1 MSKRLDGPRWGW
13 IVLTT
18 WGLFALLPILYFASI
33 ALRPRNEII
42 APQPIYFPT
51 LTTETWFKIWTE
63 WPICSYFENSILSIT
78 SSVFICL
85 VLGVPCAYALARY
98 RFAGNSD
105 IGNYILSTKMMAPAA
120 VVVPMFFLFGN
131 MRFPEIYLFE
141 FYKFGFPSFV
151 GSDQCF
157 LDFNF
162 DGFNIS
168 DFSFSWGKYSIGP
181 YQTLDRW
188 WALGLIYAAMNLSI
202 VVWIVRSYM
211 IDIHPEIEDAART
224 DGASDL
230 RILWEIIIPMCLP
243 GIITAAVIAA
253 IFAMNE
259 YLFTL
264 IIASKNAYPLSVA
277 LANFS
282 GGSDGIIYN
291 AIALVGFLAFFPAL
305 LLVILIQNHLSR
317 GLTMGAVKG

>member
-1 MSKRLDGPRWGW
+1 MSEGSRFSLGRTLLLS
-13 IVLTT
+13 V
-18 WGLFALLPILYFASI
+18 WGLFCLLPIIFFATI

-51 LTTETWFKIWTE
+51 ISIETWAKIWDE
-63 WPICSYFENSILSIT
+63 WPIMHYFMNSVIAVSG
-78 SSVFICL
+78 SVLICL
-85 VLGVPCAYALARY
+85 VLGIPAAYSLARY
-98 RFAGNSD
+98 QYKGRED
-105 IGNYILSTKMMAPAA
+105 IGFYILSTKMMAPAA
-120 VVVPMFFLFGN
+120 VAIPIFFLF
-131 MRFPEIYLFE
+131 R
-141 FYKFGFPSFV
+141 
-151 GSDQCF
+151 
-157 LDFNF
+157 
-162 DGFNIS
+162 
-168 DFSFSWGKYSIGP
+168 
-181 YQTLDRW
+181 
-188 WALGLIYAAMNLSI
+188 ALGLLDTVWALMLVYAAMNLSI
-202 VVWIVRSYM
+202 VVWIIRSYM
-211 IDIHPEIEDAART
+211 IDIPHEIEDAART

-230 RILWEIIIPMCLP
+230 RILWSIIIPMCLP

-264 IIASKNAYPLSVA
+264 IIATKNAYPLSVA

-291 AIALVGFLAFFPAL
+291 AIALVAFLAFFPAL

>member
-1 MSKRLDGPRWGW
+1 MTKRFETSPWGSA
-13 IVLTT
+13 VL
-18 WGLFALLPILYFASI
+18 WLWAALCLLPIIFFATI

-51 LTTETWFKIWTE
+51 ISMETWAKIFAE
-63 WPICSYFENSILSIT
+63 WPILSYFKNSMIAVSG
-78 SSVFICL
+78 SVLICL
-85 VLGVPCAYALARY
+85 LLGIPAAYALARY
-98 RFAGNSD
+98 KFKGRED
-105 IGNYILSTKMMAPAA
+105 IGFYILSTKMMAPAA
-120 VVVPMFFLFGN
+120 VAIPIFVLFGQLK
-131 MRFPEIYLFE
+131 M
-141 FYKFGFPSFV
+141 
-151 GSDQCF
+151 
-157 LDFNF
+157 LD
-162 DGFNIS
+162 
-168 DFSFSWGKYSIGP
+168 
-181 YQTLDRW
+181 TV
-188 WALGLIYAAMNLSI
+188 WALMLVYAAMNLSI
-202 VVWIVRSYM
+202 VVWIIRSYM
-211 IDIHPEIEDAART
+211 VDIPHEIEDAART

-230 RILWEIIIPMCLP
+230 RIMWEIIIPMCLP

-291 AIALVGFLAFFPAL
+291 AIALISFMAFFPVL
-305 LLVILIQNHLSR
+305 LLVVSIQNHLSR

>member
-1 MSKRLDGPRWGW
+1 MMSKRVDSPRWGW
-13 IVLTT
+13 IVLTL
-18 WGLFALLPILYFASI
+18 WSIFALLPIIYFASI

-42 APQPIYFPT
+42 APVPIYFPT
-51 LTTETWFKIWTE
+51 ITMETWAKIWAE
-63 WPICSYFENSILSIT
+63 WPIAQYFMNSILAISG
-78 SSVFICL
+78 SVLICL
-85 VLGVPCAYALARY
+85 VLGIPAAYALARY
-98 RFAGNSD
+98 KFKGNAD

-120 VVVPMFFLFGN
+120 VVVPMFFLFGK
-131 MRFPEIYLFE
+131 MKLID
-141 FYKFGFPSFV
+141 SV
-151 GSDQCF
+151 
-157 LDFNF
+157 
-162 DGFNIS
+162 
-168 DFSFSWGKYSIGP
+168 
-181 YQTLDRW
+181 
-188 WALGLIYAAMNLSI
+188 WALTLVYAAMNLSI
-202 VVWIVRSYM
+202 VVWIIRSYM

-259 YLFTL
+259 FLFTL

-291 AIALVGFLAFFPAL
+291 AIALVGFMAFFPVL
-305 LLVILIQNHLSR
+305 LLIILIQNHLSR

>member
-1 MSKRLDGPRWGW
+1 MSERLKGPRWGW
-13 IVLTT
+13 IVLTI
-18 WGLFALLPILYFASI
+18 WGAFALLPIIYFASI

-42 APQPIYFPT
+42 APVPIYFPT
-51 LTTETWFKIWTE
+51 LTTETWAKIWNE
-63 WPICSYFENSILSIT
+63 WPIALYFYNSMVAIT
-78 SSVFICL
+78 GSVFICL
-85 VLGVPCAYALARY
+85 LLGIPAAYALARY
-98 RFAGNSD
+98 KFKGNND

-120 VVVPMFFLFGN
+120 VVVPMFFLFGQFK
-131 MRFPEIYLFE
+131 MID
-141 FYKFGFPSFV
+141 SV
-151 GSDQCF
+151 
-157 LDFNF
+157 
-162 DGFNIS
+162 
-168 DFSFSWGKYSIGP
+168 
-181 YQTLDRW
+181 
-188 WALGLIYAAMNLSI
+188 WALMLVYAAMNLSI
-202 VVWIVRSYM
+202 VVWIIRSYM

-264 IIASKNAYPLSVA
+264 IIASKDAYPLSVA

-305 LLVILIQNHLSR
+305 LMVILIQNHLSR

>member
-1 MSKRLDGPRWGW
+1 MRKRRERSIAGNL
-13 IVLTT
+13 ILAV
-18 WGLFALLPILYFASI
+18 WGLVCLLPIVFFATI

-51 LTTETWFKIWTE
+51 ISIETWAKIWAE
-63 WPICSYFENSILSIT
+63 WPIMTYFKNSMLAIT
-78 SSVFICL
+78 GSVFICL
-85 VLGVPCAYALARY
+85 LLGIPAAYALARY
-98 RFAGNSD
+98 RFKGRED
-105 IGNYILSTKMMAPAA
+105 IGFYILSTKMMAPAA
-120 VVVPMFFLFGN
+120 VAIPIFVLFGQLR
-131 MRFPEIYLFE
+131 M
-141 FYKFGFPSFV
+141 
-151 GSDQCF
+151 
-157 LDFNF
+157 LD
-162 DGFNIS
+162 
-168 DFSFSWGKYSIGP
+168 
-181 YQTLDRW
+181 TV
-188 WALGLIYAAMNLSI
+188 WALMLVYAAMNLSI
-202 VVWIVRSYM
+202 VVWIIRSYM
-211 IDIHPEIEDAART
+211 LDIPHEIEDAART
-224 DGASDL
+224 DGATDL
-230 RILWEIIIPMCLP
+230 RILWEIIIPVCLP

-264 IIASKNAYPLSVA
+264 IIATKEAYPLSVA

>member
-1 MSKRLDGPRWGW
+1 MSKRLEGPRWGW
-13 IVLTT
+13 IVLTI
-18 WGLFALLPILYFASI
+18 WGIFALLPIIYFASI

-42 APQPIYFPT
+42 APVPIYFPT
-51 LTTETWFKIWTE
+51 LTTETWTKIWTE
-63 WPICSYFENSILSIT
+63 WPIGLYFYNSIIAIT
-78 SSVFICL
+78 GSVLICL
-85 VLGVPCAYALARY
+85 VLGVPAAYALARY
-98 RFAGNSD
+98 KFKGNAD

-120 VVVPMFFLFGN
+120 VVVPMFFLFGK
-131 MRFPEIYLFE
+131 MKLID
-141 FYKFGFPSFV
+141 SV
-151 GSDQCF
+151 
-157 LDFNF
+157 
-162 DGFNIS
+162 
-168 DFSFSWGKYSIGP
+168 
-181 YQTLDRW
+181 
-188 WALGLIYAAMNLSI
+188 WALMLVYAAMNLSI
-202 VVWIVRSYM
+202 VVWIIRSYM

-230 RILWEIIIPMCLP
+230 RIMWEIIIPMCLP

-291 AIALVGFLAFFPAL
+291 AIALVGFLAFFPVL
-305 LLVILIQNHLSR
+305 LLIILIQNHLSR